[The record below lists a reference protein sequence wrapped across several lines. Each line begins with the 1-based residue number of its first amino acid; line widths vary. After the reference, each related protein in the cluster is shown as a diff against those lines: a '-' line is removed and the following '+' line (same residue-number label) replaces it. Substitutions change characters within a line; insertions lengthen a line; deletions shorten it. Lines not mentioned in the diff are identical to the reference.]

1 MYLHQ
6 SNQNTFFQATQV
18 SFVERPEIRAMLD
31 RPFQPISSKQ
41 VLVYPF
47 PLDAFRTLGWS
58 CSETLPHPLI
68 NTCPLASS
76 TLYDKLKDSKGKTPR
91 KPALQEKRE

>member
-1 MYLHQ
+1 
-6 SNQNTFFQATQV
+6 
-18 SFVERPEIRAMLD
+18 MLD
-31 RPFQPISSKQ
+31 RPFQTISSKQ

-47 PLDAFRTLGWS
+47 PLDTFCTLGWS
-58 CSETLPHPLI
+58 CSETLPHPLR

-91 KPALQEKRE
+91 KPTFQEKRE